1 MKKKNISGKLK
12 RQLPL
17 HLMLLPGILFT
28 FLFAYI
34 PLYGI
39 IIAFEDYNPLMGF
52 ASPWVGMK
60 HFEYVFKLP
69 GFINTIRNTLFIAVF
84 KMIGGIIV
92 PVTFALLLNEVTNK
106 KFKRGLQTLIYL
118 PNFLSWV
125 IVAGLLIDILSGDGI
140 VNTILGFMGIEP
152 IFFLGDKTW
161 FPIIMIISD
170 IWKGFGFGT
179 VVYLAALTGIDPT
192 LYEAAEVDGAKRWKQ
207 TLYIT
212 MPGIAPTI
220 ILMSVL
226 SLGNVL
232 NAGFDQ
238 IYNLYSPLVY
248 ETGDIIDT
256 FVYRLGIEQAQYS
269 PAAAVGIF
277 KSGVSFILIVLAY
290 YLADKL
296 ADYHIF

>member
-1 MKKKNISGKLK
+1 
-12 RQLPL
+12 
-17 HLMLLPGILFT
+17 MLLPGVIFI
-28 FLFAYI
+28 FIFSYI

-39 IIAFEDYNPLMGF
+39 IIAFEDYNPLMMF
-52 ASPWVGMK
+52 HSPWVG
-60 HFEYVFKLP
+60 FENFRYVFQLP
-69 GFINTIRNTLFIAVF
+69 GFVDTIWNTLYIAVF
-84 KMIGGIIV
+84 KIIGGIIV
-92 PVTFALLLNEVTNK
+92 PVTFALLLNEVRK
-106 KFKRGLQTLIYL
+106 VKFKRTLQTLIYL

-125 IVAGLLIDILSGDGI
+125 IVAGLLTDILSGDGI
-140 VNTILGFMGIEP
+140 INQIIMLLGGEP
-152 IFFLGDKTW
+152 IFFLGDNFW
-161 FPIIMIISD
+161 FPIVMILSD

-179 VVYLAALTGIDPT
+179 VVYLAALSGIDPT
-192 LYEAAEVDGAKRWKQ
+192 LYEAAEMDGAKRWKQ
-207 TLYIT
+207 TIYIT
-212 MPGIAPTI
+212 LPGIMPTI

-248 ETGDIIDT
+248 ESGDIIDT

-277 KSGVSFILIVLAY
+277 KSAISFVLIILAY

-296 ADYHIF
+296 ADYKIF

>member
-1 MKKKNISGKLK
+1 MKKKYGGKLK
-12 RQLPL
+12 KQLPL
-17 HLMLLPGILFT
+17 HLMLIPGIIFTVLFS
-28 FLFAYI
+28 YI

-39 IIAFEDYNPLMGF
+39 IIAFEEYNPLMGF
-52 ASPWVGMK
+52 SSPWVGLK
-60 HFEYVFKLP
+60 HFRYVFGLP
-69 GFINTIRNTLFIAVF
+69 GFINTIWNTLYIAVF
-84 KMIGGIIV
+84 KMIGGILV
-92 PVTFALLLNEVTNK
+92 PVTFALLLNEVTK
-106 KFKRGLQTLIYL
+106 AKFKRGLQTLIYL

-125 IVAGLLIDILSGDGI
+125 IVAGLLTDILAGDGI
-140 VNTILGFMGIEP
+140 VNTALGYLGMEP
-152 IFFLGDKTW
+152 VFFLGDKVW
-161 FPIIMIISD
+161 FPIIMILSD
-170 IWKGFGFGT
+170 IWKSFGFGT

-192 LYEAAEVDGAKRWKQ
+192 LYEAAEVDGAKRWTQ

-212 MPGIAPTI
+212 LPGIAPTI

-277 KSGVSFILIVLAY
+277 KSGISFLLIVLAY

>member
-1 MKKKNISGKLK
+1 MKKNRAAIFKK
-12 RQLPL
+12 QLPL
-17 HLMLLPGILFT
+17 HLMLIPGIIFT
-28 FLFAYI
+28 FIFSYI

-39 IIAFEDYNPLMGF
+39 IIAFEDYNPVMGF
-52 ASPWVGMK
+52 SSPWVGLK
-60 HFEYVFKLP
+60 NFKYVFGLP
-69 GFINTIRNTLFIAVF
+69 GFVNTIWNTLYIAVF

-92 PVTFALLLNEVTNK
+92 PVTFALLLNEVANV

-118 PNFLSWV
+118 PNFLSWI
-125 IVAGLLIDILSGDGI
+125 IVAGLLTDILASDGI
-140 VNTILGFMGIEP
+140 INTALKAIGIEP
-152 IFFLGDKTW
+152 IFFLGDKVW
-161 FPIIMIISD
+161 FPIVMILSD
-170 IWKGFGFGT
+170 IWKSFGFGI

-192 LYEAAEVDGAKRWKQ
+192 LYEAAAVDGARRWKQ
-207 TLYIT
+207 TLHIT
-212 MPGIAPTI
+212 LPGIAPTI

-269 PAAAVGIF
+269 PATAVGIF
-277 KSGVSFILIVLAY
+277 KSGVSFLLIILAY

>member
-1 MKKKNISGKLK
+1 MKRKISGKLK

-17 HLMLLPGILFT
+17 HIMLIPGMIFT
-28 FLFAYI
+28 FLFCYI

-39 IIAFEDYNPLMGF
+39 VIAFQDYNPLLRF
-52 ASPWVGMK
+52 SSPWVGLK
-60 HFEYVFKLP
+60 HFSYVFSLP
-69 GFINTIRNTLFIAVF
+69 GFTNTIWNTLYIAIF
-84 KMIGGIIV
+84 KIIGGIVV
-92 PVTFALLLNEVTNK
+92 PVTFALLLNEVTHK
-106 KFKRGLQTLIYL
+106 RLKRGLQTLIYL

-125 IVAGLLIDILSGDGI
+125 IVAGLLTDILSGDGI
-140 VNTILGFMGIEP
+140 INSVLIGMGLEP
-152 IFFLGDKTW
+152 IFFLGDKVW
-161 FPIIMIISD
+161 FPIIMILSD
-170 IWKGFGFGT
+170 IWKSFGFGT

-192 LYEAAEVDGAKRWKQ
+192 LYEAARVDGAKRWKQ
-207 TLYIT
+207 TRYIT
-212 MPGIAPTI
+212 LPGITPII

-226 SLGNVL
+226 SLGNIL

-277 KSGVSFILIVLAY
+277 KSGISFILIVLAHF
-290 YLADKL
+290 LADKL
-296 ADYHIF
+296 ADYRIF

>member
-1 MKKKNISGKLK
+1 MKRKNWK
-12 RQLPL
+12 RQLPY
-17 HLMLLPGILFT
+17 HLMLLPGVIFI
-28 FLFAYI
+28 FIFSYI

-39 IIAFEDYNPLMGF
+39 IIAFEDYNPLMMF
-52 ASPWVGMK
+52 HSPWVG
-60 HFEYVFKLP
+60 FENFRYVFQLP
-69 GFINTIRNTLFIAVF
+69 GFVDTIWNTLYIAVF
-84 KMIGGIIV
+84 KIIGGIIV
-92 PVTFALLLNEVTNK
+92 PVTFALLLNEVRK
-106 KFKRGLQTLIYL
+106 VKFKRTLQTLIYL

-125 IVAGLLIDILSGDGI
+125 IVAGLLTDILSGDGI
-140 VNTILGFMGIEP
+140 INQIIMLLGGEP
-152 IFFLGDKTW
+152 IFFLGDNFW
-161 FPIIMIISD
+161 FPIVMILSD

-179 VVYLAALTGIDPT
+179 VVYLAALSGIDPT
-192 LYEAAEVDGAKRWKQ
+192 LYEAAEMDGAKRWKQ
-207 TLYIT
+207 TIYIT
-212 MPGIAPTI
+212 LPGIMPTI

-248 ETGDIIDT
+248 ESGDIIDT

-277 KSGVSFILIVLAY
+277 KSAISFVLIILAY

-296 ADYHIF
+296 ADYKIF

>member
-1 MKKKNISGKLK
+1 MKKKNWK
-12 RQLPL
+12 RQLPY
-17 HLMLLPGILFT
+17 HLMLLPGVVFIFI
-28 FLFAYI
+28 FSYI

-39 IIAFEDYNPLMGF
+39 IIAFEDYNPVMMF
-52 ASPWVGMK
+52 HSPWVGLEN
-60 HFEYVFKLP
+60 FRYVFQLP
-69 GFINTIRNTLFIAVF
+69 GFVNTIWNTLYIAVF
-84 KMIGGIIV
+84 KIIGGIIV
-92 PVTFALLLNEVTNK
+92 PVTFALLLNEVGK
-106 KFKRGLQTLIYL
+106 VKFKRMLQTLIYL

-125 IVAGLLIDILSGDGI
+125 IVAGLLTDILSGDGI
-140 VNTILGFMGIEP
+140 INQIIIFLGGEP
-152 IFFLGDKTW
+152 IFFLGDNFW
-161 FPIIMIISD
+161 FPIVMIISD

-179 VVYLAALTGIDPT
+179 VVYLAALSGIDPT
-192 LYEAAEVDGAKRWKQ
+192 LYEAAEMDGAKRWKQ
-207 TLYIT
+207 TVYIT
-212 MPGIAPTI
+212 LPGIMPTI

-248 ETGDIIDT
+248 ESGDIIDT

-277 KSGVSFILIVLAY
+277 KSAISFILIILAY

-296 ADYHIF
+296 ADYKIF